1 MAIGSAAI
9 GGATAGFSYL
19 QQRADYKTQT
29 EMQDYN
35 NQIIMNDAINQYG
48 QLGESEH
55 NVQENMLR
63 SLLDNQLDVAAQ
75 QANAKLL
82 AGASGTQGGSV
93 NSMLFDIAQ
102 TGGRN
107 QANIIY
113 DRNQQLSQITK
124 QAESIRYGARR
135 QMGTRSFARPSAL
148 RALQGGIQT
157 GMSSYN
163 FSQAFNNL

>member
-19 QQRADYKTQT
+19 QQKADYKTQN
-29 EMQDYN
+29 EVQKYN

-55 NVQENMLR
+55 QVQENMLR
-63 SLLDNQLDVAAQ
+63 GLLDNQLDIAAQ

-107 QANIIY
+107 QANVIY
-113 DRNQQLSQITK
+113 NRNQQLNQITK
-124 QAESIRYGARR
+124 QADNIRYGARR
-135 QMGTRSFARPSAL
+135 QMGTRAFARPSVL
-148 RALQGGIQT
+148 RSLKGGAQT
-157 GMSSYN
+157 AMSAYN
-163 FSQAFNNL
+163 FSQSAGNL